1 MYTNINK
8 IESSD
13 KLSISV
19 IIVARNSIPPISLN
33 SVKKNSIEQV
43 REIIVVQG
51 DNPSLQRNKGAEI
64 ATGNFLY
71 FLDDDCELSNDF
83 FTKAIKVINE
93 YNPDIFGGCT
103 LYTYDNNFA
112 IRECIAN
119 FFASRLGTF
128 FAVPRWSRRRVN
140 IDASED
146 HIIGSNLFIR
156 KDCFYNSG
164 GFNKTLYPNEENEL
178 INRLKIKGYKINY
191 FPELEVYKPS
201 PVTIK
206 EFIIK
211 LFKYGSSRMRHFLIL
226 PLTSSIKY
234 FLPLSFT
241 IYIIFLP
248 LLILWKGIIFI
259 APFLLYLF
267 LGIFVSLFEY
277 VKKKI
282 GFRSSWIMPFIF
294 FIGHISYGF
303 GQLFAFF
310 CYFKKI
316 KTLSIGVKKIERI
329 ILQTK

>member
-1 MYTNINK
+1 MHTNINK

-19 IIVARNSIPPISLN
+19 IIVTRNSNPPISLN
-33 SVKKNSIEQV
+33 SARENAIEQV

-64 ATGNFLY
+64 AAGNFLY
-71 FLDDDCELSNDF
+71 FLDDDCELSRDF
-83 FTKAIKVINE
+83 FTKAIKVIKE
-93 YNPDIFGGCT
+93 YNPDVFGGCT

-119 FFASRLGTF
+119 FFASRFGTF
-128 FAVPRWSRRRVN
+128 FAAPRWSRRHIN
-140 IDASED
+140 IDARED

-164 GFNKTLYPNEENEL
+164 GFNKTLYPNEENDL
-178 INRLKIKGYKINY
+178 INRLKIKGHKICY

-211 LFKYGSSRMRHFLIL
+211 LFKYGSSRIRHFLIL
-226 PLTSSIKY
+226 PLTSNIKY
-234 FLPLSFT
+234 CVPLFFT

-248 LLILWKGIIFI
+248 LLILWKRTIFI
-259 APFLLYLF
+259 VPFLLYLF
-267 LGIFVSLFEY
+267 LDIFASLFVY
-277 VKKKI
+277 MKKKI
-282 GFRSSWIMPFIF
+282 EFRSFCIMPLIF
-294 FIGHISYGF
+294 FIGHISYGM
-303 GQLFAFF
+303 GQLSG
-310 CYFKKI
+310 FKKI
-316 KTLSIGVKKIERI
+316 KTRSTGVKNIERI